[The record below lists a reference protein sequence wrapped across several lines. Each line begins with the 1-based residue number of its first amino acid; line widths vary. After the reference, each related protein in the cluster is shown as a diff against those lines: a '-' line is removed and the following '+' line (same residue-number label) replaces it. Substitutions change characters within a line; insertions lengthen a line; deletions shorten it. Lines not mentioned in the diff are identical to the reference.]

1 MMTATKIKKI
11 PLIVYGIVCLFKE
24 GGPNKYQLNYLS
36 LLA

>member
-24 GGPNKYQLNYLS
+24 EGPNNYID
-36 LLA
+36 